1 MKSKVYPMIALTLV
15 ASLAS
20 CAPTIQGPNG
30 ESYKPDVKAGGSMLT
45 VQRVPQAELTE
56 QTPETSYVELT
67 GCSGGVVSVR
77 DVRRMGIE
85 QATQVCNQTIKQGL
99 VGIGGFVLA
108 IGIAGTVVLHY
119 IISFFKSIP

>member
-1 MKSKVYPMIALTLV
+1 MKSRVSVMCSLALV

-30 ESYKPDVKAGGSMLT
+30 ESYQPDVKVGGYMLT

-67 GCSGGVVSVR
+67 GCSAGVISVR
-77 DVRRMGIE
+77 DVRRLGIE
-85 QATQVCNQTIKQGL
+85 QATQVCNQTKKGL
-99 VGIGGFVLA
+99 GWHWRRSYGA
-108 IGIAGTVVLHY
+108 
-119 IISFFKSIP
+119 